1 MTAIQ
6 LPRIRRKVLGDLLF
20 ARLQALP
27 GPTSV
32 TVYRGEVPEHPPV
45 ARDAAS
51 GPDPS
56 GRVAPYVV
64 LFDGAG
70 PTDLEPDLG
79 GQNEDLLWSPQITI
93 AAGFSPD
100 CAQLVD
106 QVCAWVYRW
115 SPAIPGLSAGRL
127 EPPDGFD
134 PGVVRPDRTVSPPRF
149 FLNTQWRLVVTT

>member
-1 MTAIQ
+1 VSAAQ
-6 LPRIRRKVLGDLLF
+6 LPKIRRKVLGDLLF
-20 ARLQALP
+20 ARLQGLP
-27 GPTSV
+27 GPTAV

-70 PTDLEPDLG
+70 PTNLEPDLG
-79 GQNEDLLWSPQITI
+79 GRNEDLLWSPQIII
-93 AAGFSPD
+93 AAGFSAD
-100 CAQLVD
+100 CVQLVD

-115 SPAIPGLSAGRL
+115 SPVIPGLVAGGL
-127 EPPDGFD
+127 EPPAGFD
-134 PGVVRPDRTVSPPRF
+134 PGVVRIDRAVSPPRF
-149 FLNTQWRLVVTT
+149 FLPTQWRLVVTT